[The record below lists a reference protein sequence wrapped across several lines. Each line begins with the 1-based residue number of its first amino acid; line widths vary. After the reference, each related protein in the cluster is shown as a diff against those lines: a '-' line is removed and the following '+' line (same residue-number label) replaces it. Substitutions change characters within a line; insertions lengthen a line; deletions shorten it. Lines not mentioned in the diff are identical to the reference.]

1 VHPDVEE
8 IRPKL
13 KEILYDCAVEIRATK
28 AALYLYEGSTNR
40 FELVTEYG
48 FKVPI
53 RQSADVKDPIVDRC
67 GRGRTPFFINGLTA
81 EPRFSEI
88 MYEAQTERLLVAPI
102 YMRGSL
108 VGIVDMRDRAGKAP
122 FEQSDTQKAQKIADR
137 IAEMFATK
145 NVFGLRFIT
154 LSEADGGTE
163 ITSSLADGTQQ
174 SRAVI
179 GDMKN
184 LPQVMPRANA
194 PEPAAKPATPAP
206 QPAKAPEPP
215 PKPRANVGHLASL
228 VLEARNAATRIIVPA
243 APDTLSENELS
254 AVRELLKSTLLIPGA
269 VAAMFSA
276 FGQSGGVQEVA
287 ARGQLAD
294 EGVHFLQSKLNVW
307 LTKRGEAGGHV
318 RTTMQA
324 PVPGASAI
332 TVAQLQ
338 KVFTAPVNVPSMR
351 GLYVTVA
358 FEGNPDRTAHE
369 MLAANLNQI
378 QLAIEHALE
387 HGAISTL
394 RTRVAEKLLEP
405 DFTRYPELRRH
416 TDSVVARVDQFLR
429 YLALSANE
437 AESAH
442 VLAIVH
448 DVGMRLLDYPR
459 LYRKPNMQ
467 SEEIHLLR
475 EHVFVGAAVVEPLLG
490 NEIARAVL
498 SLHERVDGR
507 GYPNELLGDEIP
519 LVARVVQLCDAWA
532 AMTDPDTYQPVESPE
547 NAMAIVTRGAGTQF
561 DAELATRFVA
571 MMRGAGSQGEMQNSK
586 FKMQN

>member
-67 GRGRTPFFINGLTA
+67 GRGRTPFFVNGLTV

-88 MYEAQTERLLVAPI
+88 MYEAQTERLLVAPV

-108 VGIVDMRDRAGKAP
+108 VGIVDMRDKAGKQP
-122 FEQSDTQKAQKIADR
+122 FEQTDTQKAQKIADR
-137 IAEMFATK
+137 IAEMFANK

-154 LSEADGGTE
+154 LSEAEGGTE
-163 ITSSLADGTQQ
+163 ITTSLADGTAAQQ

-179 GDMKN
+179 GNMKN
-184 LPQVMPRANA
+184 LPQVMPRANTAA
-194 PEPAAKPATPAP
+194 PSTKPAAPAP

-228 VLEARNAATRIIVPA
+228 ILEARNASTRIIVPT
-243 APDTLSENELS
+243 PPETLRENELA

-276 FGQSGGVQEVA
+276 FGQAGGVQEVA

-294 EGVHFLQSKLNVW
+294 EGFHFLQSKLNVW
-307 LTKRGEAGGHV
+307 LTKRGESAGHV
-318 RTTMQA
+318 RTSMQA
-324 PVPGASAI
+324 PVAGASPI

-369 MLAANLNQI
+369 MLAANLSQI

-387 HGAISTL
+387 HGVISTL

-416 TDSVVARVDQFLR
+416 TDSVVVRVEQFLR
-429 YLALSANE
+429 YLALPANDVE
-437 AESAH
+437 NAR

-459 LYRKPNMQ
+459 MYRKANIQ
-467 SEEIHLLR
+467 AEEISLLR
-475 EHVFVGAAVVEPLLG
+475 EHVFTGAALVESLLG

-498 SLHERVDGR
+498 CHHERVDGR
-507 GYPNELLGDEIP
+507 GYPNELHGDEIP
-519 LVARVVQLCDAWA
+519 LIARIIQVCDAWA

-547 NAMAIVTRGAGTQF
+547 NAMAIITRGAGTQF

-571 MMRGAGSQGEMQNSK
+571 MMRGAPALAAR
-586 FKMQN
+586 

>member
-8 IRPKL
+8 LRPKL

-28 AALYLYEGSTNR
+28 AALYLYEGANNR
-40 FELVTEYG
+40 FELVTEFG

-53 RQSADVKDPIVDRC
+53 RQTADVKDPIVDRC
-67 GRGRTPFFINGLTA
+67 GRGRTPFFVNGLTV
-81 EPRFSEI
+81 EPRFSHI
-88 MYEAQTERLLVAPI
+88 LYDAQTERLLVAPI

-108 VGIVDMRDRAGKAP
+108 VGIVDMRDKAGKQP
-122 FEQSDTQKAQKIADR
+122 FEQPDTQKAQRIADR
-137 IAEMFATK
+137 IAELFVNK
-145 NVFGLRFIT
+145 NVFGLRFIS
-154 LSEADGGTE
+154 LSEAEGGAE
-163 ITSSLADGTQQ
+163 ITTSLSDGMSSQQ
-174 SRAVI
+174 TRAVI
-179 GDMKN
+179 GSMKN
-184 LPQVMPRANA
+184 LPQVMPQNA
-194 PEPAAKPATPAP
+194 APAPAPAAPAAP
-206 QPAKAPEPP
+206 KLKAPEPP

-228 VLEARNAATRIIVPA
+228 VLEARNASTRIVVPA
-243 APDTLSENELS
+243 APETLTENELA

-276 FGQSGGVQEVA
+276 FGQAGGVQEVA

-294 EGVHFLQSKLNVW
+294 EGVHLLRSKLNVW
-307 LTKRGEAGGHV
+307 LTKRGEAAGHV
-318 RTTMQA
+318 RTNMQA
-324 PVPGASAI
+324 PPPGSAPI
-332 TVAQLQ
+332 TAGQLQ

-387 HGAISTL
+387 HGKITTM

-405 DFTRYPELRRH
+405 DFTHYPELRRH
-416 TDSVVARVDQFLR
+416 TDSVVARVDQFVR
-429 YLALSANE
+429 YLALPAHD
-437 AESAH
+437 AENAH

-459 LYRKPNMQ
+459 LYRKPNME
-467 SEEIHLLR
+467 SDEINLLR
-475 EHVFVGAAVVEPLLG
+475 EHVHVGAAVIEPLLG

-498 SLHERVDGR
+498 CHHERVDGR
-507 GYPNELLGDEIP
+507 GYPNELHGDEIP
-519 LVARVVQLCDAWA
+519 LISRIVQLCDAWA

-547 NAMAIVTRGAGTQF
+547 NAMAIITRGAGSQF
-561 DAELATRFVA
+561 DAELGARFVS
-571 MMRGAGSQGEMQNSK
+571 MMRGM
-586 FKMQN
+586 

>member
-1 VHPDVEE
+1 MHPDVEE

-28 AALYLYEGSTNR
+28 AALYLYEGPTNR

-67 GRGRTPFFINGLTA
+67 GRGRTPFFVNGLTV

-88 MYEAQTERLLVAPI
+88 MYEAQTERLLVAPV

-108 VGIVDMRDRAGKAP
+108 VGIVDMRDKAGKQP
-122 FEQSDTQKAQKIADR
+122 FEQTDTQKAQKIADR
-137 IAEMFATK
+137 IAEMFANK

-154 LSEADGGTE
+154 LSEAEGGTE
-163 ITSSLADGTQQ
+163 ITTSLADGTASQQ
-174 SRAVI
+174 SRALI
-179 GDMKN
+179 GDMKH

-194 PEPAAKPATPAP
+194 PAPAAKPTASAP

-228 VLEARNAATRIIVPA
+228 ILEARNAATRIIVPA
-243 APDTLSENELS
+243 APETLTENELA

-276 FGQSGGVQEVA
+276 FGQAGGVQEVA

-294 EGVHFLQSKLNVW
+294 EGVHFLRSKLNVW
-307 LTKRGEAGGHV
+307 LTKRGESAGHV
-318 RTTMQA
+318 RTSMQS
-324 PVPGASAI
+324 PVAGASPI

-369 MLAANLNQI
+369 MLAANLSQI

-387 HGAISTL
+387 HGAIATL
-394 RTRVAEKLLEP
+394 RTHVAEKLLEP

-429 YLALSANE
+429 YLALPSHDVEDAR
-437 AESAH
+437 

-459 LYRKPNMQ
+459 MYRKANIQ
-467 SEEIHLLR
+467 AEEISLLR
-475 EHVFVGAAVVEPLLG
+475 EHVFVGAALVEPLLG

-498 SLHERVDGR
+498 CHHERVDGR
-507 GYPNELLGDEIP
+507 GYPNELHGDEIP
-519 LVARVVQLCDAWA
+519 LIARVVQVCDAWA

-571 MMRGAGSQGEMQNSK
+571 MMRGAPALATP
-586 FKMQN
+586 

>member
-1 VHPDVEE
+1 MHPDVEE

-67 GRGRTPFFINGLTA
+67 GRGRTPFFVNGLTV

-88 MYEAQTERLLVAPI
+88 MYEAQTERLLVAPV

-108 VGIVDMRDRAGKAP
+108 VGIVDMRDKAGKQP
-122 FEQSDTQKAQKIADR
+122 FEQTDTQKAQKIADR
-137 IAEMFATK
+137 IAEMFANK

-154 LSEADGGTE
+154 LSEAEGGTE
-163 ITSSLADGTQQ
+163 ITTSLADGTAAQQ

-179 GDMKN
+179 GNMKN
-184 LPQVMPRANA
+184 LPQVMPRPNTAA
-194 PEPAAKPATPAP
+194 PSAKPAAPAP
-206 QPAKAPEPP
+206 QQAKAPEPP

-228 VLEARNAATRIIVPA
+228 ILEARNASTRIIVPA
-243 APDTLSENELS
+243 PPETLTENELA

-276 FGQSGGVQEVA
+276 FGQAGGVQEVA

-294 EGVHFLQSKLNVW
+294 EGFHFLQSKLNVW
-307 LTKRGEAGGHV
+307 LTKRGESAGHV
-318 RTTMQA
+318 RTSMQA
-324 PVPGASAI
+324 PVAGASPI

-369 MLAANLNQI
+369 MLAANLSQI

-387 HGAISTL
+387 HGVISTL

-405 DFTRYPELRRH
+405 DFSRYPELRRH
-416 TDSVVARVDQFLR
+416 TESVVARVEQFLR
-429 YLALSANE
+429 YLALPANDVE
-437 AESAH
+437 NAR

-459 LYRKPNMQ
+459 MYRKANIQ
-467 SEEIHLLR
+467 AEEISLLR
-475 EHVFVGAAVVEPLLG
+475 EHVFTGAALVEPLLG

-498 SLHERVDGR
+498 CHHERVDGR
-507 GYPNELLGDEIP
+507 GYPNELHGDEIP
-519 LVARVVQLCDAWA
+519 LIARIIQVCDAWA

-547 NAMAIVTRGAGTQF
+547 NAMAIITRGAGTQF

-571 MMRGAGSQGEMQNSK
+571 MMRGAPALAAR
-586 FKMQN
+586 

>member
-1 VHPDVEE
+1 MHPDVEE
-8 IRPKL
+8 LRPKL

-28 AALYLYEGSTNR
+28 AALYLYDGPGNR

-67 GRGRTPFFINGLTA
+67 GRGRTPFFVNGLAA

-88 MYEAQTERLLVAPI
+88 LYESQTERLLVAPI

-108 VGIVDMRDRAGKAP
+108 VGVVDMRDKAGKLP
-122 FEQSDTQKAQKIADR
+122 FEQGDTQKAQRIADR
-137 IAEMFATK
+137 IAELFGSN

-154 LSEADGGTE
+154 LSEAEGGAE
-163 ITSSLADGTQQ
+163 ITTSLADGSQQ

-184 LPQVMPRANA
+184 MPQVMPRPQA
-194 PEPAAKPATPAP
+194 PPDAAPAAPAAP
-206 QPAKAPEPP
+206 KLKAPEPP

-243 APDTLSENELS
+243 APETITENELA

-269 VAAMFSA
+269 VAALFSA
-276 FGQSGGVQEVA
+276 FGQAGGVQEVA
-287 ARGQLAD
+287 ARGQLGD
-294 EGVHFLQSKLNVW
+294 DGVHFLQSKLNVW

-318 RTTMQA
+318 RTNMQSPPA
-324 PVPGASAI
+324 GSTPV

-338 KVFTAPVNVPSMR
+338 KVFTAPVNVPSIR

-358 FEGNPDRTAHE
+358 FEGNPDRGAHE
-369 MLAANLNQI
+369 MLAAHLNQI

-387 HGAISTL
+387 HGKITTL

-405 DFTRYPELRRH
+405 DFTRYPELRKH
-416 TDSVVARVDQFLR
+416 TDSVVAHADRFGR
-429 YLALSANE
+429 FLALPAHD
-437 AESAH
+437 AENVR

-459 LYRKPNMQ
+459 LYRKPNIQ

-475 EHVFVGAAVVEPLLG
+475 EHVHVGAAVVEPLLG
-490 NEIARAVL
+490 NEIARGVL
-498 SLHERVDGR
+498 CHHERVDGR
-507 GYPNELLGDEIP
+507 GYPNELHGDEIP
-519 LVARVVQLCDAWA
+519 LIARIVQICDAWA
-532 AMTDPDTYQPVESPE
+532 AMTDPDTYQPVESTD
-547 NAMAIVTRGAGTQF
+547 NALAIITRGAGSQF
-561 DAELATRFVA
+561 DAELASRFVA
-571 MMRGAGSQGEMQNSK
+571 MMRGA
-586 FKMQN
+586 

>member
-1 VHPDVEE
+1 MHPDVEE

-67 GRGRTPFFINGLTA
+67 GRGRTPFFVNGLTV

-88 MYEAQTERLLVAPI
+88 MYEAQTERLLVAPV

-108 VGIVDMRDRAGKAP
+108 VGIVDMRDKAGKQP
-122 FEQSDTQKAQKIADR
+122 FEQTDTQKAQKIADR
-137 IAEMFATK
+137 IAEMFANK

-154 LSEADGGTE
+154 LSEAEGGTE
-163 ITSSLADGTQQ
+163 ITTSLADGTAAQQ

-179 GDMKN
+179 GNMKN
-184 LPQVMPRANA
+184 LPQVMPRANTAA
-194 PEPAAKPATPAP
+194 PSTKPAAPAP

-228 VLEARNAATRIIVPA
+228 ILEARNASTRIIVPT
-243 APDTLSENELS
+243 PPETLRENELA

-276 FGQSGGVQEVA
+276 FGQAGGVQEVA

-294 EGVHFLQSKLNVW
+294 EGFHFLQSKLNVW
-307 LTKRGEAGGHV
+307 LTKRGESAGHV
-318 RTTMQA
+318 RTSMQA
-324 PVPGASAI
+324 PVAGASPI

-369 MLAANLNQI
+369 MLAANLSQI

-387 HGAISTL
+387 HGVISTL

-416 TDSVVARVDQFLR
+416 TDSVVVRVEQFLR
-429 YLALSANE
+429 YLALPANDVE
-437 AESAH
+437 NAR

-459 LYRKPNMQ
+459 MYRKANIQ
-467 SEEIHLLR
+467 AEEISLLR
-475 EHVFVGAAVVEPLLG
+475 EHVFTGAALVESLLG

-498 SLHERVDGR
+498 CHHERVDGR
-507 GYPNELLGDEIP
+507 GYPNELHGDEIP
-519 LVARVVQLCDAWA
+519 LIARIIQVCDAWA

-547 NAMAIVTRGAGTQF
+547 NAMAIITRGAGTQF

-571 MMRGAGSQGEMQNSK
+571 MMRGAPALAAR
-586 FKMQN
+586 

>member
-28 AALYLYEGSTNR
+28 AALYLYDGPANR

-67 GRGRTPFFINGLTA
+67 GRGRTPFFVNGLA
-81 EPRFSEI
+81 VEPRFSEI
-88 MYEAQTERLLVAPI
+88 MYESQTERLLVAPI

-108 VGIVDMRDRAGKAP
+108 VGLVDMRDKAGKHP
-122 FEQSDTQKAQKIADR
+122 FELTDTQKAQRIADR
-137 IAEMFATK
+137 IAELFANK

-154 LSEADGGTE
+154 LSEAEGGTE
-163 ITSSLADGTQQ
+163 ITTSISDGMSSQQ
-174 SRAVI
+174 GRAVI
-179 GDMKN
+179 GGDMKN
-184 LPQVMPRANA
+184 LPQVMPRAQA
-194 PEPAAKPATPAP
+194 TAAEAEAPAAPPKL
-206 QPAKAPEPP
+206 KAPEPP

-228 VLEARNAATRIIVPA
+228 VLETRNAATRIIVPQPPA
-243 APDTLSENELS
+243 TLTENELN

-269 VAAMFSA
+269 VAALFSSY
-276 FGQSGGVQEVA
+276 GQGGGVQELA
-287 ARGQLAD
+287 ARGQLGD
-294 EGVHFLQSKLNVW
+294 DGLHFLQSKLNVW
-307 LTKRGEAGGHV
+307 LTKRGEQGGHV
-318 RTTMQA
+318 RTNSQQPQPGAA
-324 PVPGASAI
+324 PV

-338 KVFTAPVNVPSMR
+338 KVFTAPVNVPTMR
-351 GLYVTVA
+351 GLYLTVA

-378 QLAIEHALE
+378 QLSIEHAIEH
-387 HGAISTL
+387 GTNTTL

-416 TDSVVARVDQFLR
+416 TDAVVACVDKFLR
-429 YLALSANE
+429 FLSLPAYD
-437 AESAH
+437 AENARL
-442 VLAIVH
+442 LAIVH
-448 DVGMRLLDYPR
+448 DAGMRLLDYPR
-459 LYRKPNMQ
+459 MYRKANIGA
-467 SEEIHLLR
+467 EELSLLR

-498 SLHERVDGR
+498 CHHERVDGR
-507 GYPNELLGDEIP
+507 GYPNELHGDEIP
-519 LVARVVQLCDAWA
+519 LIARVVQICDAWV

-547 NAMAIVTRGAGTQF
+547 NALAVVTRGAGTQF
-561 DAELATRFVA
+561 DAELSARFVA
-571 MMRGAGSQGEMQNSK
+571 MMRGAPALATR
-586 FKMQN
+586 

>member
-53 RQSADVKDPIVDRC
+53 RQTADVKDPIVDRC

-88 MYEAQTERLLVAPI
+88 MYEGQTERLLVAPV

-108 VGIVDMRDRAGKAP
+108 VGIVDMRDKAGKLP

-154 LSEADGGTE
+154 LSEADGGAE
-163 ITSSLADGTQQ
+163 ITSSLADGSQQ
-174 SRAVI
+174 SRAIVGGV
-179 GDMKN
+179 GDMKH

-194 PEPAAKPATPAP
+194 PAPPTKPAAPAP

-215 PKPRANVGHLASL
+215 PKLRANVGQLASL

-243 APDTLSENELS
+243 APETLTENELA

-269 VAAMFSA
+269 VAALFSA

-307 LTKRGEAGGHV
+307 LTKRGESAGHV
-318 RTTMQA
+318 RTNMQA
-324 PVPGASAI
+324 PLAGASPIA
-332 TVAQLQ
+332 VAQLQ

-358 FEGNPDRTAHE
+358 FEGNPDRAAHE

-387 HGAISTL
+387 HGAIATL
-394 RTRVAEKLLEP
+394 RMHVAEKLLEP
-405 DFTRYPELRRH
+405 DFTRYPELRKH
-416 TDSVVARVDQFLR
+416 TDSVAARVDQFVR
-429 YLALSANE
+429 YLALPAHE
-437 AESAH
+437 AENAR
-442 VLAIVH
+442 VLAVVH
-448 DVGMRLLDYPR
+448 DAGMRLLDYPR

-467 SEEIHLLR
+467 SEEISLLR

-498 SLHERVDGR
+498 CHHERVDGR
-507 GYPNELLGDEIP
+507 GYPNELHGDEIP

-547 NAMAIVTRGAGTQF
+547 NALAIITRGAGTQF

-571 MMRGAGSQGEMQNSK
+571 MMR
-586 FKMQN
+586 